1 MRNRGGR
8 TLVLCLV
15 VVGLLAG
22 CATVARQ
29 EQTGLPNAENP
40 EYFMNPFR
48 LVALPLNAVGNLLQY
63 TVAEPLYFAMNA
75 MPDFVGLSLEEQ
87 RYITQRQE
95 AWQRAS
101 AAQQVQPA
109 K

>member
-1 MRNRGGR
+1 MWNRGGR

-15 VVGLLAG
+15 LVWLLAG
-22 CATVARQ
+22 CATVAHQ
-29 EQTGLPNAENP
+29 EQSGLPSADNP
-40 EYFMNPFR
+40 EYLMNPFR
-48 LVALPLNAVGNLLQY
+48 FVALPIYALGNLVQY
-63 TVAEPLYFAMNA
+63 TFVEPFYFAMNS

-87 RYITQRQE
+87 QYVTQRQE
-95 AWQRAS
+95 AWHRAF